1 MSDRRYDTP
10 PPPPPP
16 EEHVGPRRAAL
27 EQRRKEKRRRA
38 GLLGAGAGV
47 AIVIAVAL
55 IAVVLSGDGGAP
67 PPPSS
72 VATPE
77 GEDALTTTLLFGTR
91 ETSDLTTEAVWLA
104 LLSFDADRDRGA
116 VVYIPA
122 HTAVEISGRGLHALG
137 DALKFGNVPL
147 LLVSAQTLLG
157 IEIDRYAEL
166 SDNDAQVLFEA
177 TGPVTVNV
185 PSEVRVPA
193 GRGQVRLLF
202 TDGVQEIDPDF
213 LVRLLYT
220 TGVDQDDVELGTRH
234 LAFWDAL
241 FEQFADDPRELA
253 RAVREAG
260 AALGESDARP
270 AAHADFL
277 QALAALADDRRTL
290 GLLPV
295 NQVSVGGGELYETD
309 FDEIRDFLRQ
319 NVGVAAV
326 EQDEVRVQILNGN
339 GEPGIGQEVA
349 EILTGEGFRVVLSDN
364 ARNFDYEETLV
375 ITYDSSAEG
384 QQVAERARDL
394 LGVGRVQVSAQSQG
408 IVDLTIVVGRDFL
421 NER

>member
-1 MSDRRYDTP
+1 VSDRRHDT

-16 EEHVGPRRAAL
+16 EEHIGPRRAAL
-27 EQRRKEKRRRA
+27 EERRKKRRRKS
-38 GLLGAGAGV
+38 GLLGVGGGI
-47 AIVIAVAL
+47 AIVVVGALIAVAL
-55 IAVVLSGDGGAP
+55 SRNGGAP
-67 PPPSS
+67 PPPTS

-77 GEDALTTTLLFGTR
+77 GRDALTTTLLFGTR

-104 LLSFDADRDRGA
+104 LLSFDADRDRGGII
-116 VVYIPA
+116 YIPA
-122 HTAVEISGRGLHALG
+122 HTAVEIPGRGLHALG
-137 DALKFGNVPL
+137 DALKFGSVPL
-147 LLVSAQTLLG
+147 LLVSTETLLG
-157 IEIDRYAEL
+157 MEIDRYAEL
-166 SDNDAQVLFEA
+166 SDNDARVLFDA
-177 TGPVTVNV
+177 TGPVTVDV

-193 GRGQVRLLF
+193 GPGQVRLLF
-202 TDGVQEIDPDF
+202 TDGLQEIDPDF

-220 TGVDQDDVELGTRH
+220 PGVDQDDVELGTRH

-241 FEQFADDPRELA
+241 FEQFADEPPEFA
-253 RAVREAG
+253 RALREAG
-260 AALGESDARP
+260 AALGESDTRP
-270 AAHADFL
+270 AAHADFF
-277 QALAALADDRRTL
+277 QALAALSDDRRVL

-309 FDEIRDFLRQ
+309 SEEIREFLNQ

-326 EQDEVRVQILNGN
+326 EQDEVRVQVLNGN

-349 EILTGEGFRVVLSDN
+349 ETLTGEGFRVVLSGN
-364 ARNFDYEETLV
+364 ARNFDYEQTLI

-384 QQVAERARDL
+384 QQMAERAREL

-421 NER
+421 DER

>member
-10 PPPPPP
+10 PPPPP
-16 EEHVGPRRAAL
+16 EEPLGPRRAAL
-27 EQRRKEKRRRA
+27 EQRRKKRRRRA
-38 GLLGAGAGV
+38 GLLSAGGGV
-47 AIVIAVAL
+47 AIVIAGAL
-55 IAVVLSGDGGAP
+55 IAVVLSGNGGDIP
-67 PPPSS
+67 PPAS
-72 VATPE
+72 VATAE
-77 GEDALTTTLLFGTR
+77 GEDTLTTTLLFGTR

-122 HTAVEISGRGLHALG
+122 HTAVEIPGRGLHALG
-137 DALKFGNVPL
+137 DALKFGSVPL
-147 LLVSAQTLLG
+147 LLVSTETLLG
-157 IEIDRYAEL
+157 MEIDRYAEL
-166 SDNDAQVLFEA
+166 SDNDALVLFEA
-177 TGPVTVNV
+177 TGPVTVDV

-193 GRGQVRLLF
+193 GQGQVRLLF
-202 TDGVQEIDPDF
+202 TDGLQEIEPDF

-220 TGVDQDDVELGTRH
+220 AGVDQDDVELGTRH

-241 FEQFADDPRELA
+241 FEQFVDDPPEIA

-309 FDEIRDFLRQ
+309 SDEIRDFLRQ
-319 NVGVAAV
+319 NVGVAAL
-326 EQDEVRVQILNGN
+326 EQDEARVQVLNGN
-339 GEPGIGQEVA
+339 GQPGIGQEVA
-349 EILTGEGFRVVLSDN
+349 EILTGEGFRVVLSGN

-384 QQVAERARDL
+384 QQVAEHARDL